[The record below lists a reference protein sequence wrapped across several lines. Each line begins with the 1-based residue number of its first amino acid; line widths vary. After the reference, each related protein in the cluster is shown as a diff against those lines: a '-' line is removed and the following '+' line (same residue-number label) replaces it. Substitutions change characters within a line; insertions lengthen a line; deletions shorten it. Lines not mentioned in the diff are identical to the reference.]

1 MFNSNINSL
10 VKEVRVIE
18 LLRGTWLGLSQ
29 ILG

>member
-18 LLRGTWLGLSQ
+18 LLRDTWLGLSW